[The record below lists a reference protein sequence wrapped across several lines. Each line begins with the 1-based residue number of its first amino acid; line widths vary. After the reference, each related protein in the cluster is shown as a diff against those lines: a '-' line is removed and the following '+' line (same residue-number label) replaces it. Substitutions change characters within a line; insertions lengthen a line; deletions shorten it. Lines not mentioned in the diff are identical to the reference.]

1 MFCLKWHIF
10 GLILPHF
17 EVHFSQSP
25 TTSLILVKEKK
36 KKKVRVCDFLGPA
49 DQGGGR
55 LFSRFAV
62 IQKLL
67 TENKMDILLRTDY
80 TYGGHFSTSLQEVSW
95 L

>member
-1 MFCLKWHIF
+1 MT
-10 GLILPHF
+10 HF
-17 EVHFSQSP
+17 WADFATFRGAFFSITHYFLDLS
-25 TTSLILVKEKK
+25 EGKK

-80 TYGGHFSTSLQEVSW
+80 TYGGHFSTSLQEVS
-95 L
+95 